1 MPPDTT
7 VFELNGTTLAGIGAV
22 LGTLIGG
29 ITFLFKALIAAK
41 DRNLSD
47 KDEQIEQLIKDRDY
61 WRDYALTMVGPAEKA
76 LTMAEESTRRIRRA
90 S

>member
-1 MPPDTT
+1 MDGTA

-29 ITFLFKALIAAK
+29 ISFLFRQLIQAK
-41 DRNLSD
+41 DETIKA
-47 KDEQIEQLIKDRDY
+47 KDAQIAEVTKDRDY

-76 LTMAEESTRRIRRA
+76 LSIAEETTRRVRRA